1 MQPQP
6 FTAPNLA
13 PVVPRDA
20 DPKDMLLARTVND
33 TVGSLNQRTGQF
45 VPAAIAKTPSLV
57 QGLDHLAQATDV
69 VAQASNLVPF
79 VNLGVG
85 VFNAVMSWKINKKL
99 NHLTAAVDELAL
111 RQALEFHQLHE
122 SLGRIELAISE
133 SHREMEVKDLERLQY
148 QVAEIAHAVHET
160 EARHDAERL
169 IEVAGQLAAHPRPN
183 LHRLDE
189 GAVERFPYV
198 MARVQGMVAEADARY
213 ILAELTNQPRQA
225 QHAAGIREQA
235 RRLVTREMGDALRE
249 NSVKELLEPHILIPV
264 AYWHTI
270 QGLDAGHLLTDGET
284 IVEGQVV
291 WDTSAVEPLRHVLT
305 AARPTTYRST
315 STKTAAEFLDDAGG
329 WDALVA
335 FQGIT
340 GMPDRVYVPPPREVL
355 EFVGLHGHVAPHADS
370 AAKVVL
376 SYDGWLRVHQLCRA
390 SMTPEDAATLPSA
403 TLQPDP
409 ATSKTVELDWLPAIE
424 SGPQRL
430 RDESIPSPDSWALAL
445 HQDASTVLEPSDP
458 RLQEIAARGLLLAV
472 EHQLLDEVPAL
483 QDIVESALESGEASL
498 LAQLAIGRAELAQGQ
513 PQEAVLSLGCVLE
526 HDREGSGLGAELTAR
541 KTEPERRRALI
552 IPALQAA
559 RMSREA
565 GVPQQFYRAVRAHK
579 WASTADK
586 LECRFYEELTRIE
599 TEDNPHRRG
608 HVTKDLRRHLTRARE
623 QSSGVPPAVIA
634 EMQEAFDLLTR
645 TVPAG

>member
-1 MQPQP
+1 MQPQA

-13 PVVPRDA
+13 PHVPRGA
-20 DPKDMLLARTVND
+20 DPIDMVLARTVNG
-33 TVGSLNQRTGQF
+33 TAGSLNQRTGQF
-45 VPAAIAKTPSLV
+45 VPAVIAKDVPDANDMLT
-57 QGLDHLAQATDV
+57 QATGL
-69 VAQASNLVPF
+69 AHKIVPF
-79 VNLGVG
+79 VDLGVG
-85 VFNAVMSWKINKKL
+85 VFNGVMSWKMNKKL
-99 NHLTAAVDELAL
+99 NHLIASVDELAL
-111 RQALEFHQLHE
+111 RQELEFRQVHE

-249 NSVKELLEPHILIPV
+249 NSVQELLEPHILIPV

-291 WDTSAVEPLRHVLT
+291 WDDSRLEPLRDSLAAMPASHVRGWGGNPVALI
-305 AARPTTYRST
+305 
-315 STKTAAEFLDDAGG
+315 DDDRAQM
-329 WDALVA
+329 AI
-335 FQGIT
+335 QGMS
-340 GMPDRVYVPPPREVL
+340 GMPRRVPVPRVREIL
-355 EFVGLHGHVAPHADS
+355 HLVGLPETG
-370 AAKVVL
+370 VL
-376 SYDGWLRVHQLCRA
+376 SPRRVGSIARA
-390 SMTPEDAATLPSA
+390 YPAWIDVHTMCTSALADDYPVGSLPPVTLN
-403 TLQPDP
+403 LDP
-409 ATSKTVELDWLPAIE
+409 ATHLLNEPDWLPTIE
-424 SGPQRL
+424 SGLQRL

-541 KTEPERRRALI
+541 KTAPERRRALI

-565 GVPQQFYRAVRAHK
+565 GVPQQFYRAIRAHK